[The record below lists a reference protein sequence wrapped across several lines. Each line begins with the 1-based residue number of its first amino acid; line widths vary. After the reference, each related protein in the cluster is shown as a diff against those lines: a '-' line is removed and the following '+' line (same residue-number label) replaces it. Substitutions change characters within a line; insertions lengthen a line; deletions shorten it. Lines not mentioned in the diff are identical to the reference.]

1 MPGLAP
7 GPSGEERDSRW
18 RIELL
23 GALSAERDGRVV
35 THFETRKAGALLAYL
50 AFYADRRHPRDVLAE
65 LLWPDEDPDA
75 TRPRL
80 RQALASLRR
89 VLQSPG
95 DAPAREHDASP
106 FVTDPAGVQLNRARC
121 FTDVMEFEEWLRSA
135 AQGRSPEERIPPLS
149 RAVELY
155 RGELLPGYYEEWI
168 APERERF
175 LDQYVGA
182 LRRLADALA
191 ETADLE
197 GAIACARRAVT
208 ADTLREES
216 HRYLMRLYARADRRP
231 ELLRQYRES
240 PHRINQAGC
249 IIGSYQSGK
258 NSRAYLLTPR

>member
-1 MPGLAP
+1 
-7 GPSGEERDSRW
+7 
-18 RIELL
+18 
-23 GALSAERDGRVV
+23 
-35 THFETRKAGALLAYL
+35 
-50 AFYADRRHPRDVLAE
+50 
-65 LLWPDEDPDA
+65 
-75 TRPRL
+75 
-80 RQALASLRR
+80 
-89 VLQSPG
+89 
-95 DAPAREHDASP
+95 
-106 FVTDPAGVQLNRARC
+106 
-121 FTDVMEFEEWLRSA
+121 MEFEEWLRSA
-135 AQGRSPEERIPPLS
+135 AQGRSPEDRIPPLS

-216 HRYLMRLYARADRRP
+216 HPYLMRLYARADRRP
-231 ELLRQYRES
+231 ELLRQYRELDALLRQELDSPPSSATRKLLDELLSAES